1 VTNTPS
7 AIAIEVLKELVM
19 ADTSLDTTIQ
29 NAIVSDLQGAQ
40 PSKLTAL
47 KRALADGTT
56 DAAVK
61 AEGKQ
66 PEGTAG

>member
-7 AIAIEVLKELVM
+7 AVAIEMLKERIM
-19 ADTSLDTTIQ
+19 ADASLAPAIQ
-29 NAIVSDLQGAQ
+29 NAIVSDLQSAQ

-47 KRALADGTT
+47 RRALADETT

-61 AEGKQ
+61 AEGK
-66 PEGTAG
+66 